1 MALTMEAIQDIYTIV
16 NLYRVGNLFEMAYFL
31 GKGFVNL
38 FFYIL
43 SVVVSILWWNE
54 TYLKT
59 IDATSDEEGQDELTL
74 LTFCKDGKDIKISE
88 DNDFYP

>member
-16 NLYRVGNLFEMAYFL
+16 NLWRVGNLFEMAYFL

-38 FFYIL
+38 FFYSL
-43 SVVVSILWWNE
+43 SVVVSVLWWNE

-59 IDATSDEEGQDELTL
+59 IDATNEEEEGQDELTL
-74 LTFCKDGKDIKISE
+74 LAF
-88 DNDFYP
+88 